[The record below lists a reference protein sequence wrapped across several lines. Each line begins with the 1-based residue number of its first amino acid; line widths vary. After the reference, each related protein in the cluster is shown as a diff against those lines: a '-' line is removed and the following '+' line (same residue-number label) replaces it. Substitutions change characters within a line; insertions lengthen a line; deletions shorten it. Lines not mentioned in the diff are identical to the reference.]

1 MFKII
6 HEVLSWYFSLKSKE
20 YSPRHLGHGILMYPE
35 AAYGKHD
42 LLFWNNINLKSLFH
56 FAL

>member
-42 LLFWNNINLKSLFH
+42 LLF
-56 FAL
+56 